1 MMSSET
7 HREETAQLQEEGVV
21 VDVYEWLNL
30 HKLSVCLAVVY
41 FVYYLLIIVRVR
53 QQALYR
59 FLSVFSSF
67 FMIRDMAVAAY
78 RAALEPLHTELPV

>member
-30 HKLSVCLAVVY
+30 HKLSVCLAAVY

-59 FLSVFSSF
+59 FLSVFS
-67 FMIRDMAVAAY
+67 
-78 RAALEPLHTELPV
+78 